1 MSSCSQQ
8 RTHYIFKH
16 SYRAIALRCADRIAA
31 MPDIAT
37 HTAPTQVVTPNTEL
51 SAFVPSFRASAPY
64 IHAFRGKTFVVAFGG
79 EVIADETFFN
89 FIADLNLLASL
100 GVRLVLVHGSRP
112 QIEKLLEQRGMES
125 RYHRGVRIT
134 DESQL
139 GSVIG
144 ATARAKARVEAALSM
159 APRSASVAPIHMR
172 VTSGNFIVAKPIG
185 VVDGVDMKYSGEV
198 RRIDA
203 QAINDCLKD
212 GDIVLMSTLGYST
225 SGDTFNLTLEEI
237 ATQTAIALKAQKLVF
252 LLDTPGV
259 LDKEGSVISTL
270 YTREASDIAS
280 KAVQAS
286 DVQLFLQ
293 AAVRACQ
300 KGVSRAHLIGRK
312 LDGAILQELFTRD
325 GIGTMIS
332 VDSLDNLRAA
342 TIDDVGALLSI
353 IEPLEKAGILVPR
366 PRATFERE
374 IERFFLAEHDGQV
387 VGCAALYPFPEANK
401 AELACLAVSQDYR
414 REGYGERL
422 MKAVERAAKEQGI
435 NTLFVLTTRTAHWF
449 IERGF
454 RAATVQDL
462 PEKKQALYNYG
473 RNSLVYVKSLA

>member
-1 MSSCSQQ
+1 MSTATPPLPVTTAH
-8 RTHYIFKH
+8 THQP
-16 SYRAIALRCADRIAA
+16 S
-31 MPDIAT
+31 
-37 HTAPTQVVTPNTEL
+37 TEL

-64 IHAFRGKTFVVAFGG
+64 INAFRGKTFVVTFGG
-79 EVIADETFFN
+79 EVVADETFPN

-100 GVRLVLVHGSRP
+100 GIRLVLVHGSRP
-112 QIEKLLEQRGMES
+112 QIEKLLEQREMES
-125 RYHRGVRIT
+125 RYHKGVRVT
-134 DESQL
+134 EETQL

-144 ATARAKARVEAALSM
+144 ATARARARIEAALSM
-159 APRSASVAPIHMR
+159 APRTASVAPIHNR

-198 RRIDA
+198 RRIDG

-225 SGDTFNLTLEEI
+225 SGDTFNLTVEEV
-237 ATQTAIALKAQKLVF
+237 ATQTAIALKAAKLIF

-259 LDKEGSVISTL
+259 LDSDGSVISTL
-270 YTREASDIAS
+270 YTREASEIAT
-280 KAVQAS
+280 KAPQAS
-286 DVQLFLQ
+286 DVQLFLS

-300 KGVSRAHLIGRK
+300 KGVGRAHLIGRR

-325 GIGTMIS
+325 GVGTMIS
-332 VDSLDNLRAA
+332 VDSLDNLRPA

-353 IEPLEKAGILVPR
+353 IEPLERQGILVPR

-401 AELACLAVSQDYR
+401 AELACLAVSADYR

-422 MKAVERAAKEQGI
+422 MKAIEKAAKQQGI

-449 IERGF
+449 LERGF
-454 RAATVQDL
+454 RPATIADL
-462 PEKKQALYNYG
+462 PEKKQALYNFE
-473 RNSLVYVKSLA
+473 RASQVYVKALA

>member
-1 MSSCSQQ
+1 
-8 RTHYIFKH
+8 
-16 SYRAIALRCADRIAA
+16 

-37 HTAPTQVVTPNTEL
+37 HTAPTHGVTPNSEL

-112 QIEKLLEQRGMES
+112 QIEKLLEQRSMES

-134 DESQL
+134 DEAQL

-159 APRSASVAPIHMR
+159 APRSASVAPVHMR

-237 ATQTAIALKAQKLVF
+237 ATQTSIALKAQKLIF

-259 LDKEGSVISTL
+259 LDGEGKVISTL
-270 YTREASDIAS
+270 YTREASDIAN

-286 DVQLFLQ
+286 DVQLFLS

-300 KGVSRAHLIGRK
+300 KGVNRAHLIGRK

-325 GIGTMIS
+325 GVGTMIS
-332 VDSLDNLRAA
+332 VDSLDNLRPA

-353 IEPLEKAGILVPR
+353 IEPLEKQGILVPR

-473 RNSLVYVKSLA
+473 RNSLVYVKQL

>member
-1 MSSCSQQ
+1 
-8 RTHYIFKH
+8 
-16 SYRAIALRCADRIAA
+16 
-31 MPDIAT
+31 MPDD
-37 HTAPTQVVTPNTEL
+37 TAPNLVTATPAHTPHTEL

-64 IHAFRGKTFVVAFGG
+64 INAFRGQTFVVVFGG
-79 EVIADETFFN
+79 EVVADETFPN

-100 GVRLVLVHGSRP
+100 GIRLVLVHGSRP
-112 QIEKLLEQRGMES
+112 QIEKLLAQREMES
-125 RYHRGVRIT
+125 RYHKGVRIT
-134 DESQL
+134 DEAQL

-144 ATARAKARVEAALSM
+144 ATARARARIEAALSM
-159 APRSASVAPIHMR
+159 APRTASVAPIHNR

-198 RRIDA
+198 RRIDGN
-203 QAINDCLKD
+203 AINDCLKD

-225 SGDTFNLTLEEI
+225 SGDTFNLTVEEV
-237 ATQTAIALKAQKLVF
+237 ATQTAIALKASKLIF

-259 LDKEGSVISTL
+259 LNADGSVISTL
-270 YTREASDIAS
+270 YTREASEIAT
-280 KAVQAS
+280 KAPQAS
-286 DVQLFLQ
+286 DVQLYLS

-300 KGVSRAHLIGRK
+300 KGVGRAHLIGRK

-325 GIGTMIS
+325 GVGTMIS
-332 VDSLDNLRAA
+332 VDSLDNLRPA

-353 IEPLEKAGILVPR
+353 IEPLERQGILVPR
-366 PRATFERE
+366 ARATFERE

-387 VGCAALYPFPEANK
+387 VGCAALYPFPEAGK
-401 AELACLAVSQDYR
+401 AELACLAVSADYR

-422 MKAVERAAKEQGI
+422 MKAIEKAAKQQGI

-454 RAATVQDL
+454 KPATVADL
-462 PEKKQALYNYG
+462 PEKKQALYNFE
-473 RNSLVYVKSLA
+473 RNSQVYVKAL

>member
-1 MSSCSQQ
+1 
-8 RTHYIFKH
+8 
-16 SYRAIALRCADRIAA
+16 
-31 MPDIAT
+31 MPDIAS
-37 HTAPTQVVTPNTEL
+37 HIAPIHVVAPNTEL

-125 RYHRGVRIT
+125 RYHNGVRIT

-159 APRSASVAPIHMR
+159 APRTASVAPVHNR

-212 GDIVLMSTLGYST
+212 GDLVLMSTLGYST

-237 ATQTAIALKAQKLVF
+237 ATQTAIALKAQKLIF

-259 LDKEGSVISTL
+259 LDGEGKVISTL

-286 DVQLFLQ
+286 DVQLFLS

-300 KGVSRAHLIGRK
+300 KGVGRAHLIGRK

-353 IEPLEKAGILVPR
+353 IEPLEKQGILVPR
-366 PRATFERE
+366 ARATFERE
-374 IERFFLAEHDGQV
+374 IDRFFLAEHDGQV
-387 VGCAALYPFPEANK
+387 IGCAALYPFPEANK
-401 AELACLAVSQDYR
+401 AELACLAVNPDYR

-422 MKAVERAAKEQGI
+422 LKAVERAAKEHGI

>member
-1 MSSCSQQ
+1 
-8 RTHYIFKH
+8 
-16 SYRAIALRCADRIAA
+16 
-31 MPDIAT
+31 MPDIASQPV
-37 HTAPTQVVTPNTEL
+37 PTLASHVAPNTEL

-89 FIADLNLLASL
+89 FIADLNLLTSL
-100 GVRLVLVHGSRP
+100 GVRLVLVHGARP
-112 QIEKLLEQRGMES
+112 QIEKLLVQRGMES

-134 DESQL
+134 DEAQL

-159 APRSASVAPIHMR
+159 APRSASVAPVHIR

-212 GDIVLMSTLGYST
+212 GDLVLMSTLGYST

-237 ATQTAIALKAQKLVF
+237 ATQTAIALKAQKLIF

-259 LDKEGSVISTL
+259 LDGEGKVISTL
-270 YTREASDIAS
+270 YTREAADIAS

-286 DVQLFLQ
+286 DVQLFLS

-300 KGVSRAHLIGRK
+300 KGVTRAHLIGRK

-325 GIGTMIS
+325 GVGTMIS
-332 VDSLDNLRAA
+332 VDSLDNLRPA

-353 IEPLEKAGILVPR
+353 IEPLEKQGILVPR

-473 RNSLVYVKSLA
+473 RNSLVYVKQL

>member
-1 MSSCSQQ
+1 
-8 RTHYIFKH
+8 
-16 SYRAIALRCADRIAA
+16 
-31 MPDIAT
+31 
-37 HTAPTQVVTPNTEL
+37 
-51 SAFVPSFRASAPY
+51 
-64 IHAFRGKTFVVAFGG
+64 
-79 EVIADETFFN
+79 
-89 FIADLNLLASL
+89 LNLLTSL
-100 GVRLVLVHGSRP
+100 GVRLVLVHGARP
-112 QIEKLLEQRGMES
+112 QIEKLLVQRGMES

-134 DESQL
+134 DEAQL

-159 APRSASVAPIHMR
+159 APRSASVAPVHIR

-212 GDIVLMSTLGYST
+212 GDLVLMSTLGYST

-237 ATQTAIALKAQKLVF
+237 ATQTAIALKAQKLIF

-259 LDKEGSVISTL
+259 LDGEGKVISTL
-270 YTREASDIAS
+270 YTREAADIAS

-286 DVQLFLQ
+286 DVQLFLS

-300 KGVSRAHLIGRK
+300 KGVTRAHLIGRK

-325 GIGTMIS
+325 GVGTMIS
-332 VDSLDNLRAA
+332 VDSLDNLRPA

-353 IEPLEKAGILVPR
+353 IEPLEKQGILVPR

-473 RNSLVYVKSLA
+473 RNSLVYVKQL